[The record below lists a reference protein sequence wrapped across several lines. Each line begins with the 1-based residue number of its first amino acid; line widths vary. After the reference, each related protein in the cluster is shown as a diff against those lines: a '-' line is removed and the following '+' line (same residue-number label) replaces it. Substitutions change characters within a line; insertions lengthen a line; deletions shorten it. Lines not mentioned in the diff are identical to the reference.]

1 MIEIKEYEDMAML
14 EIPDDEREVLS
25 GRFNR
30 LADGFSTLE
39 KIDTD
44 DVEPLVTVLDL
55 HNIMREDVTKKLLP
69 RDEILANAPEQY
81 DGYFQVPG
89 TLE

>member
-1 MIEIKEYEDMAML
+1 MANIKEYEDMAM
-14 EIPDDEREVLS
+14 IDTPDNEHEALS
-25 GRFNR
+25 RRFES
-30 LADGFSTLE
+30 LVSGFQSLE

-44 DVEPLVTVLDL
+44 GVEPLVTVLDL
-55 HNIMREDVTKKLLP
+55 HNIMREDVVNKLLP